1 MPRKVSLIDY
11 GFVFLNMYLAFFHF
25 RGTVMG
31 IVLSIA
37 ALMLLWIIKQS
48 FDVDFK

>member
-1 MPRKVSLIDY
+1 MFRKVSYVDY
-11 GFVFLNMYLAFFHF
+11 SVAILNMYLAYFHF

-37 ALMLLWIIKQS
+37 ALILLWIIKQS
-48 FDVDFK
+48 ISLDFN

>member
-11 GFVFLNMYLAFFHF
+11 AIVGLNMYLAFFHF
-25 RGTVMG
+25 RGTIMG